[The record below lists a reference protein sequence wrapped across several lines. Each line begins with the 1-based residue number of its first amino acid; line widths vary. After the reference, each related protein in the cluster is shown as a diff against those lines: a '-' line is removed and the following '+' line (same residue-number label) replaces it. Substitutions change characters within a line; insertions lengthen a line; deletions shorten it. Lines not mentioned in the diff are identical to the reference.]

1 MDKSK
6 AKKAVKKSTEHKKQ
20 AESQAAMDMLAM
32 QAAGGGVID
41 PEIQAAQID
50 MQPADGYVNPYHAMG
65 SMAPMMYSAGNML
78 DGYNYPM
85 MVNPEA

>member
-1 MDKSK
+1 
-6 AKKAVKKSTEHKKQ
+6 
-20 AESQAAMDMLAM
+20 
-32 QAAGGGVID
+32 
-41 PEIQAAQID
+41 

-78 DGYNYPM
+78 DGYNYPV

>member
-6 AKKAVKKSTEHKKQ
+6 AKKAVKKSESRKQ
-20 AESQAAMDMLAM
+20 QSEAAMAMMGAQAAAGQINPEV
-32 QAAGGGVID
+32 QAS
-41 PEIQAAQID
+41 QID

-65 SMAPMMYSAGNML
+65 TLAPTMYSAGNL
-78 DGYNYPM
+78 LPGYNYPV

>member
-6 AKKAVKKSTEHKKQ
+6 AKKAVKKSSEHKKQ
-20 AESQAAMDMLAM
+20 AESQAAGALLAM
-32 QAAGGGVID
+32 KAAGGGAID
-41 PEIQAAQID
+41 PEVQAAKID

-65 SMAPMMYSAGNML
+65 AMAPMLYSAGNML
-78 DGYNYPM
+78 DGYNYPV

>member
-6 AKKAVKKSTEHKKQ
+6 AKKAVRKSTEHKKQ

>member
-20 AESQAAMDMLAM
+20 AEAQAATALLGMK
-32 QAAGGGVID
+32 AAGGGAID
-41 PEIQAAQID
+41 PEVQAAQID
-50 MQPADGYVNPYHAMG
+50 MQPADGYVNPYRAMG

>member
-6 AKKAVKKSTEHKKQ
+6 AKKAVKKSESRKQ
-20 AESQAAMDMLAM
+20 AKEVMNALALQAATGL
-32 QAAGGGVID
+32 D
-41 PEIQAAQID
+41 PEIQAMQAT

-65 SMAPMMYSAGNML
+65 AMAPMEYSPGNIL
-78 DGYNYPM
+78 NGYNFPM